1 MNKMVRMQFF
11 LTAEQKRKLKVRA
24 AATGVAVADV
34 IRASI
39 DRELSDKTAEAKGD
53 WKDAWR
59 QAAGMWADYGDLDE
73 FYANRRK
80 RRSKR
85 REKTLK
91 LMRGS

>member
-1 MNKMVRMQFF
+1 MVRTQVF

-34 IRASI
+34 IRAGI
-39 DRELSDKTAEAKGD
+39 DRELNDKTTEAKGD

-59 QAAGMWADYGDLDE
+59 QAAGIWADYDDLDE

-80 RRSKR
+80 RRAKR
-85 REKTLK
+85 RERTLK